1 MLPLLLGAGRLL
13 AAGAVRG
20 AAAGAARSA
29 VGKTVVDA
37 AKKKAINKLTSKKT
51 NISKEKLLGKPGA
64 LVKIGK
70 KPSGL
75 VKRNLSSSKGS
86 KPSSEDIKESKK
98 DKKKTFDPILKEV
111 LKIKSKLIKIE
122 SFLQSNLDRD
132 KNNLLRKRIQLSKEK
147 AEAKEK
153 QLESKKRSTLGKSA
167 IGAIKPK
174 GSLFDTILNFLT
186 WTLFGSLANFAFTK
200 LPEIIDMF
208 KDISS
213 GFNNIW
219 KVIKTGII
227 SLTTNFP
234 RLIKRLAVI
243 SAKVFGGPAKFI
255 GKLILKAGGLVKN
268 LFFKAGKAVFNII
281 KEPLKRLLGPAATS
295 ALKGISQGVGS
306 VVKRGVGKTATRLAA
321 KIGGKGAAKV
331 VAGAGNSLAKTAPAV
346 FKRFKKISGIFKK
359 VPVIGALIGIGID
372 LALGEKLDRALAGA
386 AGASL
391 GAAIG
396 GAIGTGLIP
405 IPVVGTAV
413 GGFVGS
419 AIGDWAGKKIYSN
432 LKSKAFGE
440 EKIERKSIGGMIG
453 GFFSRLTGGNQRTVT
468 TRATGVAK
476 RSVAIRA
483 KDTIR
488 TPGQSQPIKEEV
500 ITEAQK
506 YFGKGP
512 SSRLVRISESFRS
525 MSFVGDLLKMGIGI
539 AMGSKFTR
547 NDVKT
552 AADSISSDIGFA
564 IRGKLIKSFGLSE
577 DDVGKFSESL
587 SAWATDAIY
596 NQLSSRRDD
605 FVFRKD
611 DMIESSGSSG
621 GDGGGG
627 GGGEGGDL
635 GPIDPIKPGPM
646 HQKGAQIA
654 KNLMRLLGI
663 KDYQAAG
670 IVGNLIQESSL
681 VPDRIQGPGM
691 RRGPLKIDGV
701 TGYSYPQWT
710 SRDRQQ
716 AFADYMEK
724 KGHDWRRKGATDEL
738 ATGFLAQE
746 FKGYMSNVF
755 KNTKD
760 AAAASNWVLKN
771 YEKPADQGPRE
782 QKERAADSIAVLNK
796 IGGGSTGSKQ
806 IGGGRDTFHR
816 PQVGGGPVSGGNR
829 PQVGGGS
836 GGGTKGGISVT
847 SNSNSGNKQLK
858 PGKTYSYSALGP
870 HHSDA
875 TSIRTYAGMKI
886 GYPKDY
892 GMGVLPNYMPSG
904 PNGKIPLP
912 VSGKVLIKEWHKGSG
927 YGRTVVVETSLGKM
941 QFSHL
946 SKFGNFKVGDQLSAG
961 TIIGIQ
967 GGSGATETSYAEHLH
982 LNASKKGHEAFVN
995 FITAGKAVTGSVESP
1010 GNEDS
1015 GNDQGVDSSETEPA
1029 GMSLE
1034 DMEKYSFD
1042 IRGDVARADILADP
1056 TYNVTGTQTVTQT
1069 QSTPT
1074 KPSTAPSG
1082 TAYDKFGRDPS
1093 KTPSK
1098 AQFEAAK
1105 AARERA
1111 LSMGYAKGS
1120 VEYERM
1126 VAEATMNAPTMANIG
1141 PKGSMLP
1148 ITQAISSNASY
1159 QKPAPVVLPL
1169 PQPTS
1174 SGGAVQT
1181 SASGASSPV
1190 SSAGSPS
1197 TFDSNFDIYKDVL
1210 HVSLYKG

>member
-20 AAAGAARSA
+20 ATTGAVRSA
-29 VGKTVVDA
+29 MGKAVVDGV
-37 AKKKAINKLTSKKT
+37 KKKAIGKLTSKKT

-70 KPSGL
+70 RPSAL
-75 VKRNLSSSKGS
+75 VKRNSFSNKGS
-86 KPSSEDIKESKK
+86 KPSTESIKESKK

-111 LKIKSKLIKIE
+111 LNIKGKLIKIE

-132 KNNLLRKRIQLSKEK
+132 KSNLTRKRIQLSKEK
-147 AEAKEK
+147 SEAKER
-153 QLESKKRSTLGKSA
+153 QLESKKRSSLGKS
-167 IGAIKPK
+167 IVGAVKPK

-186 WTLFGSLANFAFTK
+186 WTFFGSLANFAFSK
-200 LPEIIDMF
+200 LPEIIQMF
-208 KDISS
+208 TEISS

-234 RLIKRLAVI
+234 RLIKKLAVI
-243 SAKVFGGPAKFI
+243 SGKVFGGPAKFI

-268 LFFKAGKAVFNII
+268 LFMKAGKAVFNII

-331 VAGAGNSLAKTAPAV
+331 VAGAGNTLAKTAPAV
-346 FKRFKKISGIFKK
+346 FRRFKKISGIFKK

-419 AIGDWAGKKIYSN
+419 AVGDWAGKKIYSN
-432 LKSKAFGE
+432 LKSKVFND
-440 EKIERKSIGGMIG
+440 EKVERKSIGGVIG
-453 GFFSRLTGGNQRTVT
+453 GFFSRLTGGNKRTST
-468 TRATGVAK
+468 TRVTSVSK
-476 RSVAIRA
+476 RSVALRA
-483 KDTIR
+483 KDTIKSAN
-488 TPGQSQPIKEEV
+488 PSQPIKKEV
-500 ITEAQK
+500 VTEAEK

-512 SSRLVRISESFRS
+512 TSRLVRVSEAFRS
-525 MSFVGDLLKMGIGI
+525 MSFVGDLMKMGVGI
-539 AMGSKFTR
+539 AMGHSFTR
-547 NDVKT
+547 NEVKT

-587 SAWATDAIY
+587 STWATDAIY
-596 NQLSSRRDD
+596 NQLSSRRDE
-605 FVFRKD
+605 FAFRKGD
-611 DMIESSGSSG
+611 KVQESSDESSGK
-621 GDGGGG
+621 GGGG
-627 GGGEGGDL
+627 GGSDEDL
-635 GPIDPIKPGPM
+635 GPVDPIKPGPM

-670 IVGNLIQESSL
+670 IVGNIIQESSL
-681 VPDRIQGPGM
+681 VPDILEGG
-691 RRGPLKIDGV
+691 RRGTLQQAMNQGL
-701 TGYSYPQWT
+701 GYSYPQWT
-710 SRDRQQ
+710 DPGRQRN
-716 AFADYMEK
+716 FANYLES

-755 KNTKD
+755 TGTKN
-760 AAAASNWVLKN
+760 AAAASTWVLKN

-782 QKERAADSIAVLNK
+782 QKERAADSQAVLNK
-796 IGGGSTGSKQ
+796 MGGGASSPKQ
-806 IGGGRDTFHR
+806 IGGGRNTFHR
-816 PQVGGGPVSGGNR
+816 PQVGGDPVSGGGR

-836 GGGTKGGISVT
+836 GTGTRGGVSVT
-847 SNSNSGNKQLK
+847 SNSNAGNKQLK
-858 PGKTYSYSALGP
+858 PGKTYGYSSLGP

-875 TSIRTYAGMKI
+875 NSIRTYAGMKI

-946 SKFGNFKVGDQLSAG
+946 SKFGSFKVGDQLSAG
-961 TIIGIQ
+961 TIIGVQ

-995 FITAGKAVTGSVESP
+995 FITSGKPTTGSVDSP
-1010 GNEDS
+1010 GNEDQ
-1015 GNDQGVDSSETEPA
+1015 GNDQGVDSTETEPPE
-1029 GMSLE
+1029 MTLE
-1034 DMEKYSFD
+1034 EMERYSFD
-1042 IRGDVARADILADP
+1042 IRGDVARADLLADP
-1056 TYNVTGTQTVTQT
+1056 TYSVTGTQTAVAPSTQT
-1069 QSTPT
+1069 SSTPT
-1074 KPSTAPSG
+1074 KPSTASSG
-1082 TAYDKFGRDPS
+1082 TVYDKFGRDPS

-1111 LSMGYAKGS
+1111 LRMGYSKGS
-1120 VEYERM
+1120 PEYERM

-1159 QKPAPVVLPL
+1159 QKPAPVLLPM
-1169 PQPTS
+1169 PQPSAS
-1174 SGGAVQT
+1174 SGGGGV
-1181 SASGASSPV
+1181 SASSSGSASL
-1190 SSAGSPS
+1190 PS
-1197 TFDSNFDIYKDVL
+1197 IDSNFDIYKDVL